1 MNLFSKTPENKLIE
15 INLPWVEK
23 YRPYKLEQLILDTTI
38 KHKIEYFID
47 NKILPN
53 IIITGDPG
61 TGKTSTVML
70 LAKELYRDNYV
81 DNVLELNASDDR
93 GLHVINTIII
103 PFCKK
108 KMTNYSSNNNSNY
121 PTFKLIILD
130 EADSVTPK
138 AQQLLSIL
146 LSNFNYNTR
155 IIFICNTISQIIES
169 IQSKCMIIKYPKI
182 NPNDAFNKLQEICI
196 EENIQYTT
204 ESINLLISN
213 TENDLRL
220 LINYLECIFYTYGK
234 LSFESIEK
242 ITHKPKYYYIR
253 DMIDNCIKKNYS
265 LVITIVLDMIK
276 KGYTSN
282 DILLTLM
289 KYIFDDSTNMNISK
303 HDKNN
308 IYDIISRQY
317 MKINNNLDT
326 NLQLIGC
333 ITSVYNYVVNCE
345 YI

>member
-146 LSNFNYNTR
+146 LSY
-155 IIFICNTISQIIES
+155 
-169 IQSKCMIIKYPKI
+169 
-182 NPNDAFNKLQEICI
+182 
-196 EENIQYTT
+196 
-204 ESINLLISN
+204 LL
-213 TENDLRL
+213 
-220 LINYLECIFYTYGK
+220 
-234 LSFESIEK
+234 
-242 ITHKPKYYYIR
+242 
-253 DMIDNCIKKNYS
+253 
-265 LVITIVLDMIK
+265 
-276 KGYTSN
+276 
-282 DILLTLM
+282 
-289 KYIFDDSTNMNISK
+289 
-303 HDKNN
+303 
-308 IYDIISRQY
+308 
-317 MKINNNLDT
+317 
-326 NLQLIGC
+326 
-333 ITSVYNYVVNCE
+333 
-345 YI
+345 